1 MYCSKC
7 GGLVTGEGDLCE
19 FCEYNKKLAE
29 AGIKQPK
36 GSSFGGSFK
45 PSYGGGGTA
54 LYRPTETYLIHNIIF
69 FFLGGG
75 ILSIVGIA
83 SAVSARVSLK
93 KRNFSAAESSAAVAK
108 ICYKIILYLYV
119 AFFSIMAIGVV
130 IGIVLMIIKM
140 LMGMGAQ

>member
-45 PSYGGGGTA
+45 TGYGGGA
-54 LYRPTETYLIHNIIF
+54 ASFNKPTETYLIHNIIF
-69 FFLGGG
+69 LFLGGG

-83 SAVSARVSLK
+83 SAISAKVSLK
-93 KRNFSAAESSAAVAK
+93 KRNFSAAESSATVAK
-108 ICYKIILYLYV
+108 ICYKIPLYIIVV
-119 AFFSIMAIGVV
+119 AVSLSAIGFA
-130 IGIVLMIIKM
+130 IGFFTAMVKS
-140 LMGMGAQ
+140 LMGAE